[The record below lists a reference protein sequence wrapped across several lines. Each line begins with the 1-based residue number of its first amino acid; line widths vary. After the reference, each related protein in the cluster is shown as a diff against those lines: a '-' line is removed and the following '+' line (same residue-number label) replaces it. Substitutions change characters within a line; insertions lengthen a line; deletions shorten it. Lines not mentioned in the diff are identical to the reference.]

1 MTKITLSI
9 ILTFLL
15 TIEIYS
21 QCGCMSSMASG
32 LLSPST
38 VSQAGNLRE
47 GVVLL
52 NFQTNYTIGNKEY
65 SSTRVV
71 PNTTVLEFWN
81 SSVSFK
87 ASYGVTKRL
96 TCAVGANYIF
106 QNNIKTYSII
116 KTYIFNYKTH
126 GWNSAQLGAK
136 YNLLFNPKNNYEIT
150 ALADLFIPFQ
160 SVDDATYFYL
170 QPTTGAIAYSLGL
183 FFHKGFSDYEFDLF
197 SSWSSTFNS
206 KNSANYQF
214 GSVHSLTVALTKPI
228 IRQISVGLAGNFSYK
243 DKDKLQEVV
252 QANSGYKNLIIS
264 PQISF
269 FFADFMAG
277 LNADL
282 PVYNE
287 YFGSQMSRAF
297 SVSLNLQY
305 KFDTY

>member
-1 MTKITLSI
+1 MIKITLSI
-9 ILTFLL
+9 IITLLL
-15 TIEIYS
+15 TIELYS
-21 QCGCMSSMASG
+21 QCGCMSSMTSG
-32 LLSPST
+32 LLSPSMIT
-38 VSQAGNLRE
+38 QTGTLRK
-47 GVVLL
+47 GIVLL
-52 NFQTNYTIGNKEY
+52 NLYTNYTFGNKEF
-65 SSTRVV
+65 SSTKVV
-71 PNTTVLEFWN
+71 PNSTVQEFWN
-81 SSVSFK
+81 SALNFK
-87 ASYGVTKRL
+87 ASYGFTKRL
-96 TCAVGANYIF
+96 TGTVGANYIL
-106 QNNIKTYSII
+106 QNNIKTY
-116 KTYIFNYKTH
+116 IFSYKTN

-136 YNLLFNPKNNYEIT
+136 YNLLFNPKKNYEIT

-160 SVDDATYFYL
+160 SVDDTTYIYL

-183 FFHKGFSDYEFDLF
+183 FYHKGFSDYEFDLF
-197 SSWSSTFNS
+197 SSWSSTFSS

-228 IRQISVGLAGNFSYK
+228 IKQISVGLAGNFSYK
-243 DKDKLQEVV
+243 DKDKLREVV
-252 QANSGYKNLIIS
+252 QANSGYKNLTIS

>member
-9 ILTFLL
+9 IFTFLL
-15 TIEIYS
+15 TMELYS
-21 QCGCMSSMASG
+21 DCGCMSSMASG
-32 LLSPST
+32 LLSPSMIT
-38 VSQAGNLRE
+38 QTGTLRE
-47 GVVLL
+47 GTVLL
-52 NFQTNYTIGNKEY
+52 NLYTNYTFGDKEF
-65 SSTRVV
+65 SSTKVV
-71 PNTTVLEFWN
+71 PNSTVREFWN
-81 SSVSFK
+81 SALNFK
-87 ASYGVTKRL
+87 ASYGFTKRL
-96 TCAVGANYIF
+96 TGTLGTSYIIQNKIKEYIF
-106 QNNIKTYSII
+106 DFQTS
-116 KTYIFNYKTH
+116 

-160 SVDDATYFYL
+160 SVNDTTYIYL

-183 FFHKGFSDYEFDLF
+183 FYHKGFSDYEFDLF
-197 SSWSSTFNS
+197 SSWSSTFSS

-228 IRQISVGLAGNFSYK
+228 IKQISVGLAGNFSYK
-243 DKDKLQEVV
+243 DKDKLREVV
-252 QANSGYKNLIIS
+252 QVNSGYKNLTIS

>member
-9 ILTFLL
+9 ILTFLV
-15 TIEIYS
+15 TIELYS

-38 VSQAGNLRE
+38 VSQAGTLRE
-47 GVVLL
+47 GIVLL
-52 NFQTNYTIGNKEY
+52 NFQTNYTTGNKEY

-71 PNTTVLEFWN
+71 PNATVREFWN

-96 TCAVGANYIF
+96 TGTVGTNYIL
-106 QNNIKTYSII
+106 QNNIKTYII
-116 KTYIFNYKTH
+116 NYKTN
-126 GWNSAQLGAK
+126 GWNRAQLGAK
-136 YNLLFNPKNNYEIT
+136 YNLLFNPKDNYEIT
-150 ALADLFIPFQ
+150 ALADLSIPFH
-160 SVDDATYFYL
+160 SVNDTTYIYL
-170 QPTTGAIAYSLGL
+170 QPTTGAIAYSVGL
-183 FFHKGFSDYEFDLF
+183 FYHKGFSDYELDLF
-197 SSWSSTFNS
+197 SSWYSTFSS

-214 GSVHSLTVALTKPI
+214 GSVHSLTVAVTKPI
-228 IRQISVGLAGNFSYK
+228 IKQISVGVAGSFSYK

-252 QANSGYKNLIIS
+252 QINSGYKNLTIS
-264 PQISF
+264 PQVSF

-287 YFGSQMSRAF
+287 YFGSQMSRAY
-297 SVSLNLQY
+297 SVSLNFQY
-305 KFDTY
+305 ILDTN